1 MRVERT
7 LVGILFLVAA
17 ASGGCGGQLAYNLPP
32 ATRLM
37 EPGPGVGGPGP
48 GVIPPAGNP
57 YGLYGGAVGRF
68 GDGAGTYMGGYGDG
82 VPCGPYATNDAVQP
96 MGAPRAMGAPR
107 RNAIAA
113 NATSDVVQASY
124 SCGCGGACGC
134 GGGCGGACGCDDGYS
149 GDCGCGGNCG
159 GECGCGPGCGCGG
172 GSGCCCLNEFCNDC
186 HAFVGACAQCGCAP
200 GQCLCATLGGALH
213 GILDGHHGH
222 MRSASMD
229 AGAFAGMATSQIA
242 FLGAEG
248 VQVSWDVG
256 GYGMFDSVALVIPGR
271 QDFYQGAIYR
281 LKLSNIPGRPGV
293 ELYPT
298 LEVAPVTPRT
308 DAYLAHSPIP
318 VQFTEEDF
326 DQALSGNFVTK
337 VIYLPDPEFQE
348 LALAG
353 VETLVSTRL
362 DPGVDPI
369 AEADR
374 RGSILAIVRL
384 GNKDLEPGYGDNTT
398 IESGQVVPAPYVTP
412 MSGEKPTSYESQ
424 AIYSEPAKADT
435 RTTNTRKIDTSV
447 VQAQYGEPCGP
458 GYGGV
463 NMPMGMPTS
472 GFAPPAMPPNYVA
485 GAPQWGMPI
494 TGTPI
499 GLPGPPHIPLGTP
512 AGLQQHVMRN
522 RTRILM
528 PPPVAKTKIT
538 VKHRPGLNY
547 PRPVNH
553 VQINETQREPVRL
566 LPGWLSGLFD
576 GSHRLGHGGGA
587 GAGGAY
593 GDPYCQ

>member
-1 MRVERT
+1 MRH
-7 LVGILFLVAA
+7 
-17 ASGGCGGQLAYNLPP
+17 GGMEAY
-32 ATRLM
+32 A
-37 EPGPGVGGPGP
+37 
-48 GVIPPAGNP
+48 
-57 YGLYGGAVGRF
+57 
-68 GDGAGTYMGGYGDG
+68 DG
-82 VPCGPYATNDAVQP
+82 
-96 MGAPRAMGAPR
+96 
-107 RNAIAA
+107 
-113 NATSDVVQASY
+113 S
-124 SCGCGGACGC
+124 
-134 GGGCGGACGCDDGYS
+134 
-149 GDCGCGGNCG
+149 
-159 GECGCGPGCGCGG
+159 
-172 GSGCCCLNEFCNDC
+172 
-186 HAFVGACAQCGCAP
+186 
-200 GQCLCATLGGALH
+200 
-213 GILDGHHGH
+213 
-222 MRSASMD
+222 
-229 AGAFAGMATSQIA
+229 AFAGMATSQIA

-256 GYGMFDSVALVIPGR
+256 GYGMFDSTALVIPGR

-281 LKLSNIPGRPGV
+281 LKLSNVPGRPGV

-384 GNKDLEPGYGDNTT
+384 GNKDLEPGIGSNAT
-398 IESGQVVPAPYVTP
+398 IESEQVVPAPYISP
-412 MSGEKPTSYESQ
+412 MSGEEPTTYESR
-424 AIYSEPAKADT
+424 ADYNEPIAAGKKSTD
-435 RTTNTRKIDTSV
+435 SGV
-447 VQAQYGEPCGP
+447 VQAQYGAPCGP
-458 GYGGV
+458 GYGGAYVDGGAV

-472 GFAPPAMPPNYVA
+472 GFAPPAMPPNYVG

-553 VQINETQREPVRL
+553 VQINETQREPLRL

-576 GSHRLGHGGGA
+576 GSHRLGHGGGTV
-587 GAGGAY
+587 Y
-593 GDPYCQ
+593 GDPNCQ